1 MVLVHSF
8 EVGASATADVFPRRG
23 ERRQSR
29 LCRSGRAWIKTG
41 TAPAVERREKYKKSG
56 ASYPLSRAKRAPLRG
71 EGDETPGALRSG
83 LRRNGPSL
91 GVGRAEWETART
103 LGESTPYPAGGP
115 SPPGP
120 GLIPEGS
127 RCCQ

>member
-41 TAPAVERREKYKKSG
+41 TAPAVERRCD
-56 ASYPLSRAKRAPLRG
+56 
-71 EGDETPGALRSG
+71 EGSG
-83 LRRNGPSL
+83 LVGMCRNGRGFGSL
-91 GVGRAEWETART
+91 TPVKNPNRRSPVARAEQERSKLSA
-103 LGESTPYPAGGP
+103 
-115 SPPGP
+115 
-120 GLIPEGS
+120 
-127 RCCQ
+127 

>member
-1 MVLVHSF
+1 MQEWPRLPSSAPVKKPEPQADLSIP
-8 EVGASATADVFPRRG
+8 ATAEALGSPY
-23 ERRQSR
+23 
-29 LCRSGRAWIKTG
+29 LRAE
-41 TAPAVERREKYKKSG
+41 VLKSG